1 MSSFQEQSL
10 LIDAPAGVL
19 EVQMILQSGER
30 STKDNLAIIC
40 HPNPTQGGTMSNKVV
55 STLYRYCRDVGM
67 DVLRFN
73 FRGVGRSTG
82 RVGTGDGEFLDAL
95 TVLKFALTQ
104 TKARR
109 LWLAGFSFGGYVACR
124 VADYLKH
131 AEDLTDVHLRNLV
144 LIAPSVL
151 RAGIHDL
158 TWHTDHAFM
167 IYGDQDELVP
177 PNAMQNFAEQ
187 HHMPTTVIE
196 TGHFFHAKLVELR
209 QALEFHTLI

>member
-1 MSSFQEQSL
+1 MSSFQQQTL

-19 EVQMILQSGER
+19 EVEMILQAGAR
-30 STKDNLAIIC
+30 SPKDDFAIIC
-40 HPNPTQGGTMSNKVV
+40 HPNPTQGGTMTNKVV
-55 STLYRYCRDVGM
+55 STLYRYCRDAGM

-82 RVGTGDGEFLDAL
+82 RVGTGEGEFLDAL

-109 LWLAGFSFGGYVACR
+109 LWLAGFSFGGYVACQ
-124 VADYLKH
+124 VADHLRQ
-131 AEDLTDVHLRNLV
+131 AEDLVDVHLRNLV

-151 RAGIHDL
+151 RAGADEL
-158 TWHTDHAFM
+158 TWHADHAFM

-177 PNAMQNFAEQ
+177 PDAMRRFAEQ
-187 HHMPTTVIE
+187 RHMPTTVIQ
-196 TGHFFHAKLVELR
+196 TGHFFHAKLTELR
-209 QALEFHTLI
+209 QALQYHTLL